1 MPKTANASRV
11 ISATNCIASP
21 CTTPKACANGSI
33 ARATRLSSCAACAHG
48 PIGSGSSSSMLD
60 KCSLISSALNMRVSS
75 NADGPC
81 GFTTSLFSLPNICVA
96 SASKHRVSSITS
108 GDSPNAIV
116 SSVEDSTAG
125 ISIVFSVSDPSS
137 IGSATAGSVT
147 IGSAIIGSAST
158 EFSKSCCSTGL
169 CN

>member
-1 MPKTANASRV
+1 
-11 ISATNCIASP
+11 
-21 CTTPKACANGSI
+21 
-33 ARATRLSSCAACAHG
+33 
-48 PIGSGSSSSMLD
+48 
-60 KCSLISSALNMRVSS
+60 MRVSS

-125 ISIVFSVSDPSS
+125 ISIVFPVSVTAS
-137 IGSATAGSVT
+137 IGSATTGSITV
-147 IGSAIIGSAST
+147 GSAVT

>member
-1 MPKTANASRV
+1 M
-11 ISATNCIASP
+11 SATNCIASP

-33 ARATRLSSCAACAHG
+33 ARATCLSSCAACAHG
-48 PIGSGSSSSMLD
+48 LIGSDSSSSMLD

-116 SSVEDSTAG
+116 SSVKDSTSE
-125 ISIVFSVSDPSS
+125 ISIVFSVSVTAS
-137 IGSATAGSVT
+137 IGSATTGSITVGSVT
-147 IGSAIIGSAST
+147 IGSAVT
-158 EFSKSCCSTGL
+158 EFSSSCCSTGF